1 MVDIHCHIL
10 PGIDDGSQSMEESM
24 NMIQMAV
31 DQGFKCFIA
40 TSHASGHFPKST
52 PDTVRDLC
60 RQVETEAIKTIDGQ
74 IRIYPGQEIMYTA
87 DLMERLDA
95 GQYLTLADTSW
106 ILLEFQ
112 PSTPWSVIF
121 GAVRNLAMSPYR
133 PVIAHVERYRALVE
147 DESRMEELM
156 ENGARL
162 QMNYRSLEGGWF
174 DKKASRCRKL
184 VKAGYIQYLGTDMHN
199 TENRSPD
206 TEGAM
211 RWMRKHLSEEEIT
224 GLCGKNADEIL
235 TENV

>member
-24 NMIQMAV
+24 NMIRMAAN
-31 DQGFKCFIA
+31 QGFKCFIA
-40 TSHASGHFPKST
+40 TSHASDHFPKST
-52 PDTVRDLC
+52 PDTVRKLC
-60 RQVETEAIKTIDGQ
+60 RQVEEEARKTIDAQ

-95 GQYLTLADTSW
+95 GQYLTLADSSW
-106 ILLEFQ
+106 ILLEFR

-121 GAVRNLAMSPYR
+121 GAVRNLSMSPYR
-133 PVIAHVERYRALVE
+133 PIIAHVERYRALAE
-147 DESRMEELM
+147 DDGRMEELM

-162 QMNYRSLEGGWF
+162 QMNYHSLEGGWF

-206 TEGAM
+206 MEGAM

-224 GLCGKNADEIL
+224 GLCGENADEIL